1 MPMALENAETVD
13 VLVAGGG
20 PAGLAAAAAAAGEGA
35 AVLLVERR
43 GAIGDPVHTSGATAI
58 DTVER
63 WGVPRSLWHPVSRAR
78 FVSTREEAVFEF
90 DEPPLCVIDV
100 RGTYRWLADRA
111 AAAGAHVET
120 GVRLATPLLV
130 DGGVRGAELAG
141 RDGDRAVGAGVV
153 IDATGY
159 RAAVSKQAGLHPGFS
174 RFGVGYEYELRAPAC
189 RQDEIVIVVGE
200 RHAPTGYGWAFPWG
214 EDRVRLGVGLHHLD
228 TRADP
233 RRHLDALFADAA
245 SLGID
250 LTGAEVVERHEGL
263 LPAERIPERLVGDGL
278 LAVGD
283 AACQATLLAG
293 EGIRISLAAGD
304 RAGRVAARAV
314 AAGDTSAAGL
324 RGYERAFRAE
334 FGRRLRLG
342 YGLNR
347 RLARLDDRGWDGG
360 VRLLRRIPAPAV
372 PLLLQSEFAAAFMR
386 SLMRAPR
393 VWLPLAK
400 VFAGA
405 ALDRSER

>member
-1 MPMALENAETVD
+1 MAPETVG

-20 PAGLAAAAAAAGEGA
+20 PAGLAAAASAAGEGA
-35 AVLLVERR
+35 DVLLVERR
-43 GAIGDPVHTSGATAI
+43 PAIGDPVHTSGATAI
-58 DTVER
+58 DTVDR

-78 FVSTREEAVFEF
+78 FVSTHEEAVFEF

-111 AAAGAHVET
+111 VALGARVET
-120 GVRLATPLLV
+120 GVRLAAPLLD
-130 DGGVRGAELAG
+130 DGVVRGADLAG
-141 RDGDRAVGAGVV
+141 RHDGDRTVDAGVV

-233 RRHLDALFADAA
+233 KQHLDALLGDAA

-263 LPAERIPERLVGDGL
+263 LPAERVPQRLAGDGV

-304 RAGRVAARAV
+304 LAGRVAARAV
-314 AAGDTSAAGL
+314 AAGDTSADRLGE
-324 RGYERAFRAE
+324 YERAFRAQ

-342 YGLNR
+342 YALNR
-347 RLARLDDRGWDGG
+347 RLAGLGDREWDAS
-360 VRLLRRIPAPAV
+360 VRLLRRLPPPAV
-372 PLLLQSEFAAAFMR
+372 PLLLQSEFGGELVR
-386 SLMRAPR
+386 SLARAPG
-393 VWLPLAK
+393 VWLPAAKILAST
-400 VFAGA
+400 
-405 ALDRSER
+405 ALRRA

>member
-1 MPMALENAETVD
+1 MLPEAVD

-35 AVLLVERR
+35 DVLLVERR
-43 GAIGDPVHTSGATAI
+43 PAIGDPVHTSGATAI
-58 DTVER
+58 DTVVR

-111 AAAGAHVET
+111 VEAGCRVET
-120 GVRLATPLLV
+120 GIRLAAPLLG

-141 RDGDRAVGAGVV
+141 LDHGREVRAGVV

-214 EDRVRLGVGLHHLD
+214 ADRVRLGVGLHHVD

-233 RRHLDALFADAA
+233 KEHLDALLAEAA

-250 LTGAEVVERHEGL
+250 VTGAEVVERHEGL
-263 LPAERIPERLVGDGL
+263 LPAERVPKRLVGDGV

-304 RAGRVAARAV
+304 LAGRVAARAV
-314 AAGDTSAAGL
+314 AEGDTSAAGL
-324 RGYERAFRAE
+324 REYERAFRAE

-342 YGLNR
+342 YALNR
-347 RLARLDDRGWDGG
+347 RLARLDDREWDAG
-360 VRLLRRIPAPAV
+360 VRLLGRLPPPAV
-372 PLLLQSEFAAAFMR
+372 PLLLQSDFAAAFVR
-386 SLMRAPR
+386 SLVRAPR

-405 ALDRSER
+405 ALGRRSR